1 MIAPA
6 VFRPV
11 VTGIFIVHLSLESLM
26 RRLVLIVASVV
37 LAVWSVWIVPAGI
50 AAAAAPLDSEIDKGS
65 YLMGYSSGMQILQR
79 LGPVVDKAALQA
91 GFAEALAGQAS
102 RVSQAEAEAA
112 FQVMSKA
119 LDAKLADAGS
129 AAAKAGDQYRA
140 ENAKRA
146 GVKTTAA
153 GLQYEILKAG
163 TGPIP
168 TADQKVRTHYHGSL
182 TDGTVFDSSVDRGE
196 PVSFPVNGVIKG
208 WIEALTMMPVGS
220 KWRLVIPP
228 GLAYGEAGSPPAIP
242 PNATL
247 VFEVELLAIE

>member
-1 MIAPA
+1 M
-6 VFRPV
+6 RK
-11 VTGIFIVHLSLESLM
+11 IVLT
-26 RRLVLIVASVV
+26 VAS
-37 LAVWSVWIVPAGI
+37 LALAGWMVPSTAG
-50 AAAAAPLDSEIDKGS
+50 AAPLALDSEIDKGS

-102 RVSQAEAEAA
+102 RVSQTEAEAA

-119 LDAKLADAGS
+119 LDAKLAEAG
-129 AAAKAGDQYRA
+129 AAAGKAGDQYRA
-140 ENAKRA
+140 ENAKRV
-146 GVKTTAA
+146 GVKTTAS

-163 TGPIP
+163 AGP
-168 TADQKVRTHYHGSL
+168 ADKKVKTHYHGML
-182 TDGTVFDSSVDRGE
+182 TDGSVFDSSVDRGE

-228 GLAYGEAGSPPAIP
+228 NLAYGEAGSPPAIP
-242 PNATL
+242 PSATL

>member
-1 MIAPA
+1 MLKKVLVAATFVLPTVFSLVVHAAPA
-6 VFRPV
+6 P
-11 VTGIFIVHLSLESLM
+11 
-26 RRLVLIVASVV
+26 
-37 LAVWSVWIVPAGI
+37 
-50 AAAAAPLDSEIDKGS
+50 APLDSEIDKGS

-79 LGPVVDKAALQA
+79 LGPVLDKDALQA

-112 FQVMSKA
+112 FQFMSKA
-119 LDAKLADAGS
+119 LDEKLAAAGT
-129 AAAKAGDQYRA
+129 AAAAAGDAFRA
-140 ENAKRA
+140 ENGKRA
-146 GVKTTAA
+146 GVKTTPS

-163 TGPIP
+163 TGATP
-168 TADQKVRTHYHGSL
+168 TAEQKVKTHYHGTL
-182 TDGTVFDSSVDRGE
+182 TDGSVFDSSVERGE

-228 GLAYGEAGSPPAIP
+228 ALAYGQGGSPPEIP

-247 VFEVELLAIE
+247 IFEVELLAID

>member
-1 MIAPA
+1 M
-6 VFRPV
+6 RKK
-11 VTGIFIVHLSLESLM
+11 IVLT
-26 RRLVLIVASVV
+26 VAS
-37 LAVWSVWIVPAGI
+37 LAFAGWMLPWT
-50 AAAAAPLDSEIDKGS
+50 AGAAPLALDSEIDKGS

-79 LGPVVDKAALQA
+79 LGPVVDKDALQA

-119 LDAKLADAGS
+119 LDAKLAEAG
-129 AAAKAGDQYRA
+129 AAAGKAGDKYRG

-146 GVKTTAA
+146 GVKTTAS

-168 TADQKVRTHYHGSL
+168 TADKKVKNHYHGML
-182 TDGTVFDSSVDRGE
+182 TDGSVFDSSVDRGE

-228 GLAYGEAGSPPAIP
+228 NLAYGEAGSPPAIP
-242 PNATL
+242 PSATL

>member
-1 MIAPA
+1 
-6 VFRPV
+6 
-11 VTGIFIVHLSLESLM
+11 M
-26 RRLVLIVASVV
+26 RKLVLTVASLAFAGWMVPSAVV
-37 LAVWSVWIVPAGI
+37 
-50 AAAAAPLDSEIDKGS
+50 AAPLALDSEIDKGS

-119 LDAKLADAGS
+119 LDAKLAEAG
-129 AAAKAGDQYRA
+129 AAAGKAGDQYRA
-140 ENAKRA
+140 ENAKRT
-146 GVKTTAA
+146 GVKTTAS
-153 GLQYEILKAG
+153 GLQYEILKTG

-168 TADQKVRTHYHGSL
+168 TADQKVKTHYHGML
-182 TDGTVFDSSVDRGE
+182 TDGSVFDSSVDRGE

-228 GLAYGEAGSPPAIP
+228 SLGYGEAGSPPAIP
-242 PNATL
+242 PSATL

>member
-1 MIAPA
+1 M
-6 VFRPV
+6 RK
-11 VTGIFIVHLSLESLM
+11 IVLT
-26 RRLVLIVASVV
+26 VAS
-37 LAVWSVWIVPAGI
+37 LAFAGWMVPSTAG
-50 AAAAAPLDSEIDKGS
+50 AAPLALDSEVDKGS

-79 LGPVVDKAALQA
+79 LGPVIDKDALQA

-112 FQVMSKA
+112 FEIMSKA
-119 LDAKLADAGS
+119 LDAKLAEAG
-129 AAAKAGDQYRA
+129 AAAGKAGDLYRA

-146 GVKTTAA
+146 GVKTTAS

-168 TADQKVRTHYHGSL
+168 TADKKVKTHYHGML

-228 GLAYGEAGSPPAIP
+228 NLAYGEAGSPPAIP
-242 PNATL
+242 PSATL

>member
-1 MIAPA
+1 
-6 VFRPV
+6 
-11 VTGIFIVHLSLESLM
+11 M

-37 LAVWSVWIVPAGI
+37 LAVWSVWIVPAGV

>member
-37 LAVWSVWIVPAGI
+37 LAVWSVWIVPAGV

-182 TDGTVFDSSVDRGE
+182 TAGTVFDSSVDRGE